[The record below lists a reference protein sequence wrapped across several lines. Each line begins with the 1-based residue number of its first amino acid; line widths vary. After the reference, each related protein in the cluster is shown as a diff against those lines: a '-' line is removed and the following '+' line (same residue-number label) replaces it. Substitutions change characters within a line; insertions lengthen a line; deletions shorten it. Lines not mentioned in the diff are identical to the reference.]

1 MMKHQYNET
10 DSLLELVRERLGTR
24 IGNVFHNYFDDHNV
38 ISIVEK
44 DFYFLKRIPNFGDKS
59 LKSFITFLITFDG
72 LTDSA
77 KKLIYEKF
85 GDDVGVYRI
94 DAVHDF
100 TPATRKKI
108 NNLRQ
113 VLKSE
118 GYAMQIRRI
127 KA

>member
-1 MMKHQYNET
+1 MKHQYNET
-10 DSLLELVRERLGTR
+10 DCLLELVRKKLPARV
-24 IGNVFHNYFDDHNV
+24 GNFFCRDFDDHNV

-44 DFYFLKRIPNFGDKS
+44 DLSFFKGIPNFGDKS

-72 LTDSA
+72 FTDSA
-77 KKLIYEKF
+77 KKLIHEKF
-85 GDDVGVYRI
+85 GDDIGVYRI

-127 KA
+127 KT